1 MKSLLDQHHT
11 DPERPPRR
19 WFRLSVAGVLTISMT
34 LIVALLMAFTT
45 YLDIRRERA
54 IFHQELQERG
64 LLLASTLDNLL
75 ADYIYSQDITALDEI
90 AAIFSSQPGIEYFE
104 IYTPDGRLLVASFSA
119 EVPTPV
125 AGPLLSP
132 AGAGQP
138 AFRYDRGTLNITSE
152 VSAGSEVVALV
163 RFGFS
168 TASLS
173 SKEREI
179 ALEHLE
185 QASIVIIVGIGLA
198 FVISRYFVRPVQ
210 RLARATEKL
219 ARGDLDIDLSRDE
232 RRNDEIGDLAFAF
245 GQMARALGN
254 SRRQLEYMLKAEQE
268 KAVQLQ
274 ALKDVAELGLSD
286 RPRDELL
293 QLLLER
299 IVWAH
304 QADGGS
310 IFLYNEASGMLERL
324 AVTGVASHSFTP
336 TPFQPDEGVVGKVM
350 AEGMP
355 VVVDDVPNSPLVLNQ
370 AFKELGVQTMVSIP
384 LKLADRAIGTVSL
397 HYTSPHYIG
406 QHQLSMVELMAE
418 RVAQV
423 IERARLLELER
434 QRTLELARANEEN
447 LAMMKELQLA
457 QARNIQAAKMAA
469 VGQLAAGIA
478 HEINNPLSSIM
489 GFTQLGQQRLLAKS
503 SKQLEAADIAN
514 LERYLRYIDSEARR
528 CGQIVSK
535 LLSFVRVPRDQME
548 PTDLN
553 TLVEHSLDLTSNQ
566 MRLAGTRLRKE
577 LAPNLPLVNANATN
591 MVQVFTNII
600 INATKAMPGGGE
612 LTVISRPAV
621 PGSGG
626 KPTMVEVHFSDT
638 GVGIPKENMAKLFEP
653 FFTTSEPGSGTGL
666 GLYVCYQVVQQ
677 HNGEIEVES
686 EPGKGSTFIVRLPVA
701 LDQKATKSDGK
712 PGEASAR
719 V

>member
-11 DPERPPRR
+11 DPGRPTRR

-64 LLLASTLDNLL
+64 LLLASTLDSLL
-75 ADYIYSQDITALDEI
+75 SDYIYSQDITALDEI

-119 EVPTPV
+119 EAPAPA
-125 AGPLLSP
+125 AGPLPPPTDTGRPTFHYQGDL
-132 AGAGQP
+132 
-138 AFRYDRGTLNITSE
+138 LNITSA
-152 VSAGSEVVALV
+152 VTAGSEVVALV

-168 TASLS
+168 MASLS

-179 ALEHLE
+179 ALEHLQ
-185 QASIVIIVGIGLA
+185 QAAIVIVIGIGLA
-198 FVISRYFVRPVQ
+198 FLIARHFIRPVR
-210 RLARATEKL
+210 RLAWATEKI
-219 ARGDLDIDLSRDE
+219 ARGDLDLDISRDE

-245 GQMARALGN
+245 GQMARALGS
-254 SRRQLEYMLKAEQE
+254 SRRQLEYMLKVEQE
-268 KAVQLQ
+268 KALQFQ

-304 QADGGS
+304 HADGGS
-310 IFLYNEASGMLERL
+310 IFLHNEASGTLERL
-324 AVTGVASHSFTP
+324 AVTGVASYNLTP
-336 TPFQPDEGVVGKVM
+336 APIRPGQGVVGQVLEK
-350 AEGMP
+350 GQP
-355 VVVDDVPNSPLVLNQ
+355 VVIDDVPRSTMVMDQ
-370 AFKELGVQTMVSIP
+370 KFKELGVQTLVSSP
-384 LKLADRAIGTVSL
+384 LKVADRVIGTVSL
-397 HYTSPHYIG
+397 HYTSPHYID
-406 QHQLSMVELMAE
+406 QHQLSMIELMAE

-447 LAMMKELQLA
+447 LAMMRELRLA
-457 QARNIQAAKMAA
+457 QARNVQSAKMAA

-478 HEINNPLSSIM
+478 HEINNPLSSIV
-489 GFTQLGQQRLLAKS
+489 GFAQLGQQRLLARSGKP
-503 SKQLEAADIAN
+503 LEASDIAN
-514 LERYLRYIDSEARR
+514 LERYLRYIESEARR
-528 CGQIVSK
+528 CGHIVSK
-535 LLSFVRVPRDQME
+535 LLSFVRVPMDQME

-553 TLVEHSLDLTSNQ
+553 TLVEHSLELTSNQ
-566 MRLAGTRLRKE
+566 MKLAGTRLRKE
-577 LAPNLPLVNANATN
+577 LASDLPLVNANATN

-612 LTVISRPAV
+612 LTVISRAAAPA
-621 PGSGG
+621 SNG
-626 KPTMVEVHFSDT
+626 KPTMVEVLFRDT
-638 GVGIPKENMAKLFEP
+638 GVGIPEENMAKLFEP
-653 FFTTSEPGSGTGL
+653 FFTTSQPGSGTGL

-686 EPGKGSTFIVRLPVA
+686 EPGKGSTFTIKLPIA
-701 LDQKATKSDGK
+701 LDQTPSKRDGK
-712 PGEASAR
+712 AGEASPR